1 LVVADRKLVVLL
13 SKFFGKYP
21 DQLAAFFADVSI
33 SATEIEGEEEEDGD
47 GDSARG
53 AAEASAE
60 AMKVRFAEVDVD
72 DGLDIPASLRRTA
85 P

>member
-13 SKFFGKYP
+13 SKF
-21 DQLAAFFADVSI
+21 
-33 SATEIEGEEEEDGD
+33 DGD
-47 GDSARG
+47 GDSARR